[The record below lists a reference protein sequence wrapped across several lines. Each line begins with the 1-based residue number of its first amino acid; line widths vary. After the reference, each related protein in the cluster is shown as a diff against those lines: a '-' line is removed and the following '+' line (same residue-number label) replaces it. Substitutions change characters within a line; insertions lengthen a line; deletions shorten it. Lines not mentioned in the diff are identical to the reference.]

1 MISLQG
7 YVIPEQYFSY
17 YDSINMTV
25 PSIPTLDRICKGF
38 GISLSAFFEY
48 DKNPIRIESLSDT
61 EQDIINSYRV
71 LSAKDKE
78 LLTAYL
84 DGLCKR

>member
-38 GISLSAFFEY
+38 GISLSAFFRARY
-48 DKNPIRIESLSDT
+48 DKDGKAIGA
-61 EQDIINSYRV
+61 INGREYFKINIKILKKSTNQAFFV
-71 LSAKDKE
+71 V
-78 LLTAYL
+78 
-84 DGLCKR
+84 